1 MKILRRSS
9 LWGAIGI
16 ILILIL
22 ACMYLYTSNECQ
34 SLKNY
39 NAVLCNTV
47 NKQSNMISELE
58 NEKDNLKL
66 RISQLEANNTK
77 LEQESNKKQTSTST
91 TKTTSVN
98 HNDFKSYMPYTAITS
113 RASKQLKLQ
122 QQAYTDENGIRCI
135 NGRPMIAVGTGW
147 GVSVGDVVLI
157 TCENNNSFEAIIGD
171 IKDNMD
177 TNADNKTTSANN
189 CRCEFI
195 VDMSELD
202 SNIKISGNVAVL
214 KQYRGYVIN
223 VQKID

>member
-1 MKILRRSS
+1 MKLLQRSS

-22 ACMYLYTSNECQ
+22 ACMYLNTSNECK

-39 NAVLCNTV
+39 NEVLCNTV
-47 NKQSNMISELE
+47 NKQSIIISELE

-66 RISQLEANNTK
+66 HISQLEADNTK
-77 LEQESNKKQTSTST
+77 LEQENNKQQTSTS
-91 TKTTSVN
+91 KTTSVS

-113 RASKQLKLQ
+113 KASKQLKLQ

-135 NGRPMIAVGTGW
+135 DDRPMIAVGTGW

-171 IKDNMD
+171 IKDNVD

-202 SNIKISGNVAVL
+202 SDIKISGNVAVL
-214 KQYRGYVIN
+214 KQYRGYVTN